1 MEIVETQDKIK
12 RNKEFKKLGFT
23 YLETAEIVVHLNT
36 LLANYQVFYNK
47 LRNFHWNI
55 EGPEFFELHEEFENE
70 YNTVKKNI
78 DIVAERIRVFGI
90 KPNFTLK
97 KTLELS
103 QIKETEQN
111 LSATEMVREVLKDFE
126 ILHEN
131 MMSALGAS
139 LDTGDIA
146 TEQMLTDFLRA
157 LEKRNW
163 MFTSFLK

>member
-1 MEIVETQDKIK
+1 MEIIKSQDKNK
-12 RNKEFKKLGFT
+12 TTKEFKKLGFT
-23 YLETAEIVVHLNT
+23 YLETAEIVVNLNT

-103 QIKETEQN
+103 EIREDGKN
-111 LSATEMVREVLKDFE
+111 LSAIEMVREVLKDFE

-139 LDTGDIA
+139 LDTGDVA

-163 MFTSFLK
+163 MFTSYLK

>member
-1 MEIVETQDKIK
+1 MEIIKEQNNIK

-23 YLETAEIVVHLNT
+23 YLETAEIVVNLNT

-70 YNTVKKNI
+70 YNTVKENI
-78 DIVAERIRVFGI
+78 DIVAERIRVFGV

-103 QIKETEQN
+103 EIEETEKGFT
-111 LSATEMVREVLKDFE
+111 AIEMVREVLKDFG
-126 ILHEN
+126 ILHDN
-131 MMSALGAS
+131 MMSAIGAS

-163 MFTSFLK
+163 MFTSYLK

>member
-1 MEIVETQDKIK
+1 MEIIKEQDKIK

-55 EGPEFFELHEEFENE
+55 EGSEFFELHEEFENE
-70 YNTVKKNI
+70 YNTVKVNI
-78 DIVAERIRVFGI
+78 DIVAERIRVFGV
-90 KPNFTLK
+90 KPNFSLK

-103 QIKETEQN
+103 EIKETGQSP
-111 LSATEMVREVLKDFE
+111 SAIEMVREVLRDFE
-126 ILHEN
+126 VLHGN
-131 MMSALGAS
+131 MMSAIGAS

-163 MFTSFLK
+163 MFTSYLK

>member
-1 MEIVETQDKIK
+1 METIKTQDKIK
-12 RNKEFKKLGFT
+12 KNKEFKKLGFT

-36 LLANYQVFYNK
+36 LLANYQVHYNK
-47 LRNFHWNI
+47 LRNFHWNV

-70 YNTVKKNI
+70 YNTVKENI

-103 QIKETEQN
+103 EIKETERN
-111 LSATEMVREVLKDFE
+111 VSAIEMVREILKDFE

-139 LDTGDIA
+139 LDIGDIA
-146 TEQMLTDFLRA
+146 TEQILTDFLRA

-163 MFTSFLK
+163 MFTSYLK

>member
-1 MEIVETQDKIK
+1 M
-12 RNKEFKKLGFT
+12 
-23 YLETAEIVVHLNT
+23 
-36 LLANYQVFYNK
+36 LANYHVFYNK

-55 EGPEFFELHEEFENE
+55 EGPEFFELHEEFEKE
-70 YNTVKKNI
+70 YNTVQKNI

-103 QIKETEQN
+103 EIKETEQN
-111 LSATEMVREVLKDFE
+111 LTTIEMVREVLRDFE
-126 ILHEN
+126 ILHNN
-131 MMSALGAS
+131 MMSAIGSS

-146 TEQMLTDFLRA
+146 TEQILTDFLRA

>member
-1 MEIVETQDKIK
+1 MEIIKPKDKN
-12 RNKEFKKLGFT
+12 NKNKAFKKLGFT

-103 QIKETEQN
+103 EIKETEKS
-111 LSATEMVREVLKDFE
+111 LTGLEMIREVLKDFE
-126 ILHEN
+126 ILHDS
-131 MMSALGAS
+131 MMSAIGAS

-163 MFTSFLK
+163 MFTSYLK

>member
-1 MEIVETQDKIK
+1 METLKTNTTI
-12 RNKEFKKLGFT
+12 NKNKQYKKLGFT

-47 LRNFHWNI
+47 LRNYHWNI
-55 EGPEFFELHEEFENE
+55 EGPEFFELHEQFENE
-70 YNTVKKNI
+70 YNTTKKNI
-78 DIVAERIRVFGI
+78 DILAERIRVFGV

-97 KTLELS
+97 KTLELAE
-103 QIKETEQN
+103 IKETEKPK
-111 LSATEMVREVLKDFE
+111 SALEMVKEVLNDFE
-126 ILHEN
+126 ILHNN
-131 MMSALGAS
+131 MISAVGAA

-146 TEQMLTDFLRA
+146 TEQMVTDFLRE

>member
-1 MEIVETQDKIK
+1 MDIVKTQDKIE
-12 RNKEFKKLGFT
+12 RNKEYKKLGFT
-23 YLETAEIVVHLNT
+23 YLETAEIVLHLNT
-36 LLANYQVFYNK
+36 LLANYQVHYNK

-70 YNTVKKNI
+70 YNTVKENI

-90 KPNFTLK
+90 KPNFTLS

-103 QIKETEQN
+103 GIKEIVQN
-111 LSATEMVREVLKDFE
+111 LSAIEMVREVLKDFE
-126 ILHEN
+126 VLHEN
-131 MMSALGAS
+131 MMAALGAS

-163 MFTSFLK
+163 MFTSYLK

>member
-1 MEIVETQDKIK
+1 METLKTNTTI
-12 RNKEFKKLGFT
+12 NKNKQYKKLGFT

-47 LRNFHWNI
+47 LRNYHWNI
-55 EGPEFFELHEEFENE
+55 EGPEFFELHEQFENE
-70 YNTVKKNI
+70 YNTTKKNI
-78 DIVAERIRVFGI
+78 DILAERIRVFGV

-97 KTLELS
+97 KTLKLAE
-103 QIKETEQN
+103 IKETEKPK
-111 LSATEMVREVLKDFE
+111 SALEMVKEVLNDFE
-126 ILHEN
+126 ILHNN
-131 MMSALGAS
+131 MISAVGAA

-146 TEQMLTDFLRA
+146 TEQMVTDFLRE

>member
-1 MEIVETQDKIK
+1 MEIAKTENTTEN
-12 RNKEFKKLGFT
+12 NKQYKKLGFT

-47 LRNFHWNI
+47 LRNYHWNI
-55 EGPEFFELHEEFENE
+55 EGPEFFELHEQFEIE
-70 YNTVKKNI
+70 YDTVKKNI

-97 KTLELS
+97 KTLEMSEIQESEKKLTAL
-103 QIKETEQN
+103 ET
-111 LSATEMVREVLKDFE
+111 VRDVLKDFE

-131 MMSALGAS
+131 MISAIGAA

-146 TEQMLTDFLRA
+146 TEQMLTDFLRN

>member
-1 MEIVETQDKIK
+1 MEIIKTQNKIAK
-12 RNKEFKKLGFT
+12 NKEFKKLGFT

-36 LLANYQVFYNK
+36 LMANYQVHYNK

-55 EGPEFFELHEEFENE
+55 EGPEFFELHDEFEKE

-78 DIVAERIRVFGI
+78 DVVAERIRVFGI

-103 QIKETEQN
+103 ELKETEQH
-111 LSATEMVREVLKDFE
+111 LSAIEMVREVLKDFE
-126 ILHEN
+126 VLHEN

-139 LDTGDIA
+139 LDIGDVA
-146 TEQMLTDFLRA
+146 TEQILTDFLRA

-163 MFTSFLK
+163 MFTSYLK